1 MKKYL
6 ILMVALFA
14 MASCT
19 KQEVYE
25 YETTSVIT
33 IYLNSQTITRSAAKS
48 SSPTRSALIN
58 DPKAVENTVNSV
70 TIAVFKADGTLRTL
84 REFTSPGKSVT
95 MRVANLTTSDKV
107 VCVANAKSGTFASI
121 KTLDEFNNKEV
132 TLDVALTNNGV
143 DIIANNMI
151 MYGNGSVVADKDGFI
166 SNVDMFHLNSKVSLN
181 LLTIS
186 IPNGGTFKPKEIFLI
201 NVPSSLKYSYD
212 NPYSIIGTYLHG
224 SLNSQIRCLC

>member
-1 MKKYL
+1 
-6 ILMVALFA
+6 MVALFA

-25 YETTSVIT
+25 YETTNVIT

-84 REFTSPGKSVT
+84 KEFTSPSKSVT

-107 VCVANAKSGTFASI
+107 ACVANAKPGTFASI

-132 TLDVALTNNGV
+132 
-143 DIIANNMI
+143 
-151 MYGNGSVVADKDGFI
+151 
-166 SNVDMFHLNSKVSLN
+166 
-181 LLTIS
+181 
-186 IPNGGTFKPKEIFLI
+186 
-201 NVPSSLKYSYD
+201 
-212 NPYSIIGTYLHG
+212 
-224 SLNSQIRCLC
+224 R